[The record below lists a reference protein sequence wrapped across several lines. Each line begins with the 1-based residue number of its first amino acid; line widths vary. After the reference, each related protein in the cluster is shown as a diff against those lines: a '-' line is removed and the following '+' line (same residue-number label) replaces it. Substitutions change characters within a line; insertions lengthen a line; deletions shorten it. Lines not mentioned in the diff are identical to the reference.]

1 MAALSNNRISEQSV
15 TGFRCQLVTFNDQ
28 FFCSLISIIISLF
41 PFEMAFEVLFKIVYY
56 VSHVIK
62 GLLEIAIGK
71 EEFIY
76 DDQGNVI
83 SRLPSKRKQVLVF
96 AKNFFKEPVSSSFA
110 SSAK

>member
-1 MAALSNNRISEQSV
+1 
-15 TGFRCQLVTFNDQ
+15 
-28 FFCSLISIIISLF
+28 
-41 PFEMAFEVLFKIVYY
+41 MAFEVLFKIVYY

-96 AKNFFKEPVSSSFA
+96 AKNFFKEPVS
-110 SSAK
+110 